1 MKTLLL
7 KGKTDVLKTGTFYLK
22 CRFFYSKEKR
32 DVLLKPLFLLL
43 ILTCSFT
50 IQAQQFDTVVAVVE
64 PPAITENKVYFDKIP
79 NNYVP
84 DLTKRKVSNQ
94 KLVQLQQDEA
104 FWYANKDLKKKEP
117 IKKSSSNFFIELLQ
131 EKWFKTLL
139 WILIVVSFAAV
150 IVWYLSSLNI
160 RLFRKASTSIIV
172 EDVNKMPED
181 IFSIPYEKNIAEAIQ
196 QNQFRL
202 AVRLLYL
209 QTLMRLSNKNLIQFK
224 QDKTNSQ
231 YLAQLYNTAFYKDF
245 FSLTRQFEY
254 TWYGQFPI
262 SKEVFEQ
269 VQKDFA
275 TFNHKLA

>member
-7 KGKTDVLKTGTFYLK
+7 KGKTDVLKTGTFYLQ
-22 CRFFYSKEKR
+22 CRFFYLKGKR

-84 DLTKRKVSNQ
+84 ELTKRKVSNQ

-139 WILIVVSFAAV
+139 WILIVVSFVAV

-209 QTLMRLSNKNLIQFK
+209 QALMRLSNKKLIEFK